1 MTINVPA
8 PFNSICYKILIK
20 SVNFFKII
28 FCLPIKMRKTLH
40 SKQKNMQV
48 ENNWS

>member
-20 SVNFFKII
+20 SVIFLKLFLSTYKNAQNPSFKT
-28 FCLPIKMRKTLH
+28 K
-40 SKQKNMQV
+40 
-48 ENNWS
+48 